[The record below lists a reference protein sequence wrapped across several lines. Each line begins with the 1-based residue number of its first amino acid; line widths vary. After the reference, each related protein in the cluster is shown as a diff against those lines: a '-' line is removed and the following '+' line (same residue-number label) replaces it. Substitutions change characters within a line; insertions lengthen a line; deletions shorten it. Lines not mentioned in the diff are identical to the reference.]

1 MAEQI
6 KYLGEDATLFL
17 VQQLLAKINASPG
30 GFSGNYADLTG
41 KPTKLSDFTNDS
53 NYQTDTQVTTAINN
67 ALNDITGFSAV
78 IVEALPTTG
87 EINKIYLVA
96 KEGTANDGYS
106 EYMWINSKW
115 EFIGSTSVDL
125 TGYLKIT
132 DLIALTNQ
140 EILDIIALAEV

>member
-78 IVEALPTTG
+78 IVETLPTTG
-87 EINKIYLVA
+87 ETNKIYLVA
-96 KEGTANDGYS
+96 KEGTANDGYN

>member
-87 EINKIYLVA
+87 EANKIYLVA
-96 KEGTANDGYS
+96 KTGTAEDSYN

-115 EFIGSTSVDL
+115 EFIGSTAVDM
-125 TGYLKIT
+125 TGYVKTT
-132 DLIALTNQ
+132 DIVALTNQ

>member
-1 MAEQI
+1 MAEI
-6 KYLGEDATLFL
+6 KILDNNGVLFL
-17 VQQLLAKINASPG
+17 VQQLLAKINASG
-30 GFSGNYADLTG
+30 DSFSGDYNDLTG

-53 NYQTDTQVTTAINN
+53 NFQTDTQVITAINS
-67 ALNDITGFSAV
+67 AISGITGFSAV

-87 EINKIYLVA
+87 EANKIYLVA

-125 TGYLKIT
+125 TEYLKTT
-132 DLIALTNQ
+132 DVVSLTNQ